1 VTKRWAL
8 GLQRGD
14 RDKVL
19 HGRETGIIKRMPDG
33 EFVEVHQPLSQEQ
46 LHLLTQHEQY
56 RPIDPGT
63 ANGAANPNTVFRLAR
78 QLRARLSKSLYG
90 EGAQITKPTV
100 QEYKDKKTPVKGI
113 HR

>member
-14 RDKVL
+14 REKVL
-19 HGRETGIIKRMPDG
+19 HGRETGIIKRLPDG
-33 EFVEVHQPLSQEQ
+33 EFVELHEPLDQEQ

-63 ANGAANPNTVFRLAR
+63 RN
-78 QLRARLSKSLYG
+78 LRARLSERLYG
-90 EGAQITKPTV
+90 ENAQITKPTAREFEEKEIPATEV
-100 QEYKDKKTPVKGI
+100 